1 MKKTTAIW
9 AFCFM
14 LGSATPSYA
23 LIIDA
28 ATLAAKISDWVGK
41 VSDAT
46 TNISQHV
53 SQAKQL
59 SAQGINKKM
68 LFDLGVDKFNTFAMP
83 VIKKKMSQLTKGTKQ
98 KNKEKLEAE
107 QEQYVTAQNQ
117 YYTVKIE
124 MTQASIK
131 ETTEKKAEKEREK
144 NETKAKAAQ
153 LKQAYE
159 QVKHIPGQ
167 SEQAYD
173 EYITAE
179 MEYKALETAC
189 KELEGLQKILA
200 AQLTVLQTE
209 KAKVGTEADPKYVSF
224 QERIE
229 ELDADEEDETFVDK
243 TEGAEELEWSMQ
255 NQDDIVDK
263 FSPTEEDYKDFME
276 RYFYDPEKLS
286 SAADEKS
293 RIEHQ
298 TKIDAA
304 TRERKYT
311 LVNTAAHLLQVTASL
326 RREIPVRTTI
336 IDEYFEN
343 TPKAANEL
351 EAISSYSATRIENMR
366 ALLMYAKLQS
376 ARLQYMAARALLDA
390 EMEKTPNGNY
400 LEFNLD
406 KYILTKEYVDDLIK
420 KAGTANEAV
429 TATESFEVNAEEYQW
444 LEGGDTND

>member
-1 MKKTTAIW
+1 
-9 AFCFM
+9 
-14 LGSATPSYA
+14 
-23 LIIDA
+23 
-28 ATLAAKISDWVGK
+28 
-41 VSDAT
+41 
-46 TNISQHV
+46 
-53 SQAKQL
+53 
-59 SAQGINKKM
+59 
-68 LFDLGVDKFNTFAMP
+68 
-83 VIKKKMSQLTKGTKQ
+83 
-98 KNKEKLEAE
+98 
-107 QEQYVTAQNQ
+107 
-117 YYTVKIE
+117 
-124 MTQASIK
+124 
-131 ETTEKKAEKEREK
+131 
-144 NETKAKAAQ
+144 
-153 LKQAYE
+153 
-159 QVKHIPGQ
+159 
-167 SEQAYD
+167 
-173 EYITAE
+173 
-179 MEYKALETAC
+179 
-189 KELEGLQKILA
+189 
-200 AQLTVLQTE
+200 
-209 KAKVGTEADPKYVSF
+209 
-224 QERIE
+224 
-229 ELDADEEDETFVDK
+229 
-243 TEGAEELEWSMQ
+243 
-255 NQDDIVDK
+255 
-263 FSPTEEDYKDFME
+263 ME

-420 KAGTANEAV
+420 KAGTVNEAV